1 MLDGIIELFMKLK
14 YLVILSIFIF
24 GITLSQPFGF
34 NIDKEL
40 QKGLYFFNLEN
51 PTKSTDDEAIKHFL
65 RIANLKARNKAEAI
79 KIAKAN
85 EKLGVI
91 NQTYSQNQQASAY
104 YKKSIQLSQQNN
116 LADTSSFPSMLYL
129 SGLHYYNSSYDSC
142 LYYLSAAETLLDKNP
157 KLPEAERLFNTKG
170 VLLFESGNFRQS
182 LVYFKKAE
190 SLLGT
195 DLLSNFNNQ
204 ALALQ
209 YLNQPDSTFKILHKL
224 KEKFPYENAV
234 NINLASVLI
243 ELNQPLKAITIIG
256 KSTNDSVT
264 YLNTL
269 GKAYYKLNM
278 LQKSKEY
285 FIKSIEINN
294 TKKADKA
301 YSHYYLGKIA
311 AKDNSHYE
319 ALFHYQVAI
328 QNIDLFFNQKN
339 IFKNPVKTSSGFY
352 SFFVLEILAQKAL
365 SFGQLYKKTSKIY
378 YLRGA
383 INAFESF
390 RISANN
396 ISKTYNQEEARLDI
410 IDELHPKYQ
419 AYITL
424 LWDAYTKTNEL
435 KYAERAFEI
444 SEESKATVLSLGI
457 NENAIKNN
465 SDIPVDLL
473 KTEKILQISL
483 SALKKNLENI
493 TEKSQVEK
501 LRKAINETEIK
512 LGKLN
517 ENLEQFPDYKLKKFQ
532 QNQQIKID
540 VLRKHLKKD
549 DVILSYADLE
559 NKAIVFCLT
568 KTKFKAIA
576 IENNAHFAQKIKDL
590 KAQNREEKDL
600 KADKIVH
607 QYLIKPFEN
616 ILKSDEHLIFIG
628 DGITNGMP
636 LECLKDQNGEY
647 LIESHPIS
655 YLFSA
660 KFIQPSKKV
669 RTSNNILAFAPFS
682 SDKNS
687 RDFLPNSKNEIE
699 NLPNSKLLFAKDATK
714 QAFIDNAKDFS
725 IIHLAT
731 HSVADL
737 QFPEKSYIKFQNS
750 ENHKEDNWLYLFEF
764 TAGMLKNTKLVF
776 LSACDSYG
784 NTNLDGE
791 GIRGLS
797 RGFYLAG
804 SQSIISSLWKA
815 EDYSTAYLT
824 KKFYE
829 HLADGATFHTA
840 LQMAKLDL
848 IEDPTMVQFRHPKY
862 WAHLVYV
869 GFQKDHEYWIYAY
882 LKYSLGALAVLLV
895 IFLFKKNFLSMPKS

>member
-1 MLDGIIELFMKLK
+1 MKLK
-14 YLVILSIFIF
+14 YLSLLSIFIF

-51 PTKSTDDEAIKHFL
+51 PTKSTDNEAKKHFL
-65 RIANLKARNKAEAI
+65 RIANLKPRNKAEAI

-85 EKLGVI
+85 EKLGII
-91 NQTYSQNQQASAY
+91 NQTYFQNQQASAY
-104 YKKSIQLSQQNN
+104 YKKSIEIAQQNN

-129 SGLHYYNSSYDSC
+129 SGLHYYNSTYDSC
-142 LYYLSAAETLLDKNP
+142 LYYLSAAEILLDKNP

-182 LVYFKKAE
+182 LIYFKKAE
-190 SLLGT
+190 SLLDT
-195 DLLSNFNNQ
+195 DLLSNLNNQ

-209 YLNQPDSTFKILHKL
+209 YLNQLDSTFKILNKL
-224 KEKFPYENAV
+224 KEKFPHENAV
-234 NINLASVLI
+234 NINLASILI
-243 ELNQPLKAITIIG
+243 ELNQPLKAISIIG
-256 KSTNDSVT
+256 KPTNDSVI

-269 GKAYYKLNM
+269 GKAYFKLNN
-278 LQKSKEY
+278 LQRSKQY
-285 FIKSIEINN
+285 FTKSIEINN
-294 TKKADKA
+294 KKKADKA

-311 AKDNSHYE
+311 AKENSHYE
-319 ALFHYQVAI
+319 ALFHYQMAL
-328 QNIDLFFNQKN
+328 QKIDLFFNQKN

-365 SFGQLYKKTSKIY
+365 SFGELYKKTSKLY

-383 INAFESF
+383 INAYESF

-396 ISKTYNQEEARLDI
+396 ISKTYNQEDARLDI

-419 AYITL
+419 AYIKL
-424 LWDAYTKTNEL
+424 LWDAYIKTNEL

-444 SEESKATVLSLGI
+444 SEESKASVLSLGI

-483 SALKKNLENI
+483 AALKKNFENI
-493 TEKSQVEK
+493 TEKSLVEK
-501 LRKAINETEIK
+501 QLKAINETEMK

-517 ENLEQFPDYKLKKFQ
+517 EKLEQFPDYKWKKFQ

-540 VLRKHLKKD
+540 VLRNHLEKNQA
-549 DVILSYADLE
+549 ILSYIELE
-559 NKAIVFCLT
+559 NKGLVFCLT
-568 KTKFKAIA
+568 KTKFKAIPV
-576 IENNAHFAQKIKDL
+576 EKKVLFEHTIKDL
-590 KAQNREEKDL
+590 KAHIRDEIDL
-600 KADKIVH
+600 KANKTVYK
-607 QYLIKPFEN
+607 YLIKPFEN
-616 ILKSDEHLIFIG
+616 IIKSEDQLIFIG

-636 LECLKDQNGEY
+636 LECLKDQNGKY
-647 LIESHPIS
+647 LVETHPVS

-660 KFIQPSKKV
+660 KFIQPPKKV
-669 RTSNNILAFAPFS
+669 KTSNNILAFAPFS
-682 SDKNS
+682 SEKNS
-687 RDFLPNSKNEIE
+687 RDFLPNSKVEIE
-699 NLPNSKLLFAKDATK
+699 NLPNSKRFFDKSATK
-714 QAFIDNAKDFS
+714 QAFIDNANEFS

-731 HSVADL
+731 HSVANL
-737 QFPEKSYIKFQNS
+737 EFPEKSYIKFQNS
-750 ENHKEDNWLYLFEF
+750 KNHKEDNRLYLFEF

-829 HLADGATFHTA
+829 HLADGATYPIA
-840 LQMAKLDL
+840 LQKAKLDL
-848 IEDPTMVQFRHPKY
+848 IEDPTIVQFRHPKY

-869 GFQKDHEYWIYAY
+869 GFQKDHEYWIYPY
-882 LKYSLGALAVLLV
+882 LKYFLGTLAILFAV
-895 IFLFKKNFLSMPKS
+895 FLFKKNFLSMPKS